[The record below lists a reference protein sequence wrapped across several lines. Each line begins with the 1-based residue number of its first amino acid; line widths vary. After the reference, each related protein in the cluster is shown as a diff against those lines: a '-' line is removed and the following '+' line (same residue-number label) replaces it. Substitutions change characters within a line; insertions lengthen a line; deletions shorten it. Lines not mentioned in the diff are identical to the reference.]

1 MGELHLE
8 IVKER
13 LHRVYRVPCELG
25 LLQVAYREGI
35 ALEVGASTST
45 KQTLSKTNYSVVATV
60 TLTPVV
66 GKDIDVAFDPKVDM
80 ISEEEK
86 VALKGTLKASMAQG
100 PLLGFPLQGV
110 SVGVVGLSRS
120 EGTPF
125 PLVCSCLAQAVHKA
139 LEGAKVRLLEPFTE
153 LEVTVP
159 NCYVG
164 AVLSDLTSL
173 RRAQVKG
180 VSANESEG
188 QSAVA
193 ALVPLAS
200 LLGYA
205 SRLRGLTSGTGTF
218 SMTFSGHYPV
228 DQCHQNT
235 IVRELRG
242 Y

>member
-1 MGELHLE
+1 MLL
-8 IVKER
+8 
-13 LHRVYRVPCELG
+13 LG
-25 LLQVAYREGI
+25 HA
-35 ALEVGASTST
+35 
-45 KQTLSKTNYSVVATV
+45 
-60 TLTPVV
+60 P
-66 GKDIDVAFDPKVDM
+66 
-80 ISEEEK
+80 
-86 VALKGTLKASMAQG
+86 G

-139 LEGAKVRLLEPFTE
+139 SYNQLTSLYSTWFIHSTGSGRGKGETAGAIYRVRGNIHSRHKVALDWAPCLQ
-153 LEVTVP
+153 VTVP

-200 LLGYA
+200 LLVSWSLGTCII
-205 SRLRGLTSGTGTF
+205 SVFSTQCRGML
-218 SMTFSGHYPV
+218 V
-228 DQCHQNT
+228 DCE
-235 IVRELRG
+235 V
-242 Y
+242 